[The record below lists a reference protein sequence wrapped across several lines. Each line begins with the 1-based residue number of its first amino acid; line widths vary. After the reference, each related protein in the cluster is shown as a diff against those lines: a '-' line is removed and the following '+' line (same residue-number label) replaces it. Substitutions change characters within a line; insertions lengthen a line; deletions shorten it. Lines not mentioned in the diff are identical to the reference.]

1 MESLMEA
8 KNGRAS
14 DQAYSIIKDAILKGK
29 LKPGE
34 KLNKRSM
41 ATLCGVSIIPVIDAL
56 NRLESEGL
64 VESNPYTGS
73 RVITIDDQW
82 VSDYYIL
89 REAIEVQI
97 VRILSFTMGL
107 SDAEPLLRTAEKID
121 NMAGKPD
128 KFTEFNELHYGFHL
142 GLAKMTGSQSL
153 VEEMKRFHLFSFLV
167 RSEAAYTAMDDMVR
181 TQNYSHQDIIQSILK
196 RNPEEAQKIMR
207 LHIYRSKLDRPYWV

>member
-1 MESLMEA
+1 MKLLLEA

-14 DQAYSIIKDAILKGK
+14 DQAYDIIKNAILEGK

-41 ATLCGVSIIPVIDAL
+41 AALCGVSIIPVIDAL
-56 NRLESEGL
+56 NRLENEGL
-64 VESNPYTGS
+64 VNSNPYTGS
-73 RVITIDDQW
+73 RVITIDDKW
-82 VSDYYIL
+82 ISDYYIL

-107 SDAEPLLRTAEKID
+107 SEAEPLLRVAEKID

-128 KFTEFNELHYGFHL
+128 KFSEYNELHYDFHL
-142 GLAKMTGSQSL
+142 GLATMTGSQGL
-153 VEEMKRFHLFSFLV
+153 VEEIKRFHLFSFLV
-167 RSEAAYTAMDDMVR
+167 RTEAAYTAMDEMVR
-181 TQNYSHQDIIQSILK
+181 IQNYSHQDIIQGILK

-207 LHIYRSKLDRPYWV
+207 FHIYRSKLDRPYWV